1 MANNL
6 GKRWEER
13 FGVFK
18 RSYMKECH
26 LCDEYLYLPV
36 PIKNNARTFRH
47 IIYTVNDGR
56 KYHVG
61 HPTGGFRFVFCQKY
75 LRTYHKLRGKIYL
88 NCLHSY
94 YEEFAY
100 YTEDMRK
107 AMGNIWNVHRLDY
120 LCPVELRQWQ
130 KKFGPNRWDA
140 F

>member
-13 FGVFK
+13 DGAFK
-18 RSYMKECH
+18 RSYMTECH

-47 IIYTVNDGR
+47 IIYIENDGR
-56 KYHVG
+56 KYRVG
-61 HPTGGFRFVFCQKY
+61 QPKGGFGFVFCQKY

-88 NCLHSY
+88 NCLYSY

-100 YTEDMRK
+100 YTKDMVDAK
-107 AMGNIWNVHRLDY
+107 GNIYNVHRPNH